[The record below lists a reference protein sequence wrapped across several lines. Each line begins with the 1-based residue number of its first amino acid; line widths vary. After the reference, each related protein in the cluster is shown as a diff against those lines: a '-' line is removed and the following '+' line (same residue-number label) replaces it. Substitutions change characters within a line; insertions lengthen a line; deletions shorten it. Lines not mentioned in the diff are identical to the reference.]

1 VRGRGFVLNNQL
13 SDFTALPGKVN
24 SVEPGRKFR
33 QNALNEEARSP
44 GGKRP
49 RSSMSPLIMRFD
61 DGRVVALGSPGGPT
75 IVGTVALTAVRVLAG
90 QELQQAVNAPRAL
103 MMPHGKALLELPLR
117 RNKAFLQALPLA
129 GIEADLG
136 RKIISLGSVQAV
148 ECTPTAQKDR
158 VTVAEKTQSMVCT
171 AANDLR
177 REGLGLVPNIR
188 VD

>member
-1 VRGRGFVLNNQL
+1 L

-33 QNALNEEARSP
+33 QNALNEEARAP